1 MTGHPGLGVD
11 EADRATTVQTL
22 ERARPLSR
30 RLSGALFGAAASL
43 GLALVFAPSE
53 LALRATLFAGFASA
67 LVLGGYAVARRVV
80 ARRRIPEPGR
90 PAPGIL
96 RERTEEDGRVVLDMP
111 ADGLEPWGSD
121 AWTLFVAT
129 GAVLAISLLLGTSAW
144 ALPVFLL
151 GLIAA
156 LALRLRTAVEDVI
169 RIEIEPGEWSVHAVE
184 GGRVVHCHGRGLLL
198 PELLPHALLLWSE
211 TGRIG
216 TLRWELE
223 PEERAWLAER
233 LLAAAHACKSGPS
246 ERRHEVDEEE
256 PDEHRQEEQ
265 GENER

>member
-1 MTGHPGLGVD
+1 
-11 EADRATTVQTL
+11 
-22 ERARPLSR
+22 
-30 RLSGALFGAAASL
+30 
-43 GLALVFAPSE
+43 
-53 LALRATLFAGFASA
+53 
-67 LVLGGYAVARRVV
+67 
-80 ARRRIPEPGR
+80 
-90 PAPGIL
+90 
-96 RERTEEDGRVVLDMP
+96 VLDMP

-265 GENER
+265 GENERWRDAGADVVARGGAAGGGVCVPAKQRQVLVRRAEDDVEDVARQGDAAEHRVDRDVREHAQKDHLRHA